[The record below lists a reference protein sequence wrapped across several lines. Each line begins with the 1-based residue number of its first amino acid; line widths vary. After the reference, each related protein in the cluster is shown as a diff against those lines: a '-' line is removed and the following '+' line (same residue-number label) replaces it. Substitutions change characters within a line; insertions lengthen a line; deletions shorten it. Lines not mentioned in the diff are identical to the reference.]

1 MNEHMAF
8 WHEQR
13 RQDRLADREQDRTDR
28 AERAAQQREARRL
41 EREQDRADRAAARAE
56 KRQDQADRRT
66 RRRERRAWV
75 VDNGALICT
84 AIVMACAIVPAVASQ
99 VIALSSAGLA
109 LLLAALLA
117 VMLEG
122 GAWAA
127 TFGAAKAAR
136 QGRPTGRYRAATW
149 GCAALAAGVNFWHGS
164 RDYGLWL
171 GVVLALASLFAVA
184 MWELHLHGAHA
195 PVGEERERAR
205 HARHRRRHH
214 REVCRTADRL
224 MTAASYGTL
233 PAEDA
238 FATAWRVH
246 HGTTPGFTPDLLRT
260 RLTAESRLGHVIEDA
275 ADTGV
280 QRVTARLW
288 SADWQPIPVV
298 GPSCTVPSGKRQ
310 QVSLTVARES
320 TADTAGSAPA
330 PLDSS
335 PDRAPGTALDLVVPR
350 SSRPLAVRA
359 PRRST
364 GRLARSN
371 RRPPAPRTEDELF
384 AQARTLTADWTDD
397 ALSAEAIR
405 KALRIAPSRARALRD
420 VLKAEREAA
429 TLRAAEPSVA

>member
-13 RQDRLADREQDRTDR
+13 RQDRLSEREQDRVDR

-41 EREQDRADRAAARAE
+41 EREQDRDDRAAARAE
-56 KRQDQADRRT
+56 KRQDRADRRT
-66 RRRERRAWV
+66 RQRERRAWA

-99 VIALSSAGLA
+99 VIALSTAGLA

-195 PVGEERERAR
+195 PAGEERERTR
-205 HARHRRRHH
+205 HARQRRWHH
-214 REVCRTADRL
+214 RKVCRTADRL
-224 MTAASYGTL
+224 MTAAPYGTL
-233 PAEDA
+233 PTEDA

-246 HGTTPGFTPDLLRT
+246 HGTAPGLTPDLLGA
-260 RLTAESRLGHVIEDA
+260 RLSAESRLGQVVETA
-275 ADTGV
+275 ADTGA
-280 QRVTARLW
+280 QRITARLW
-288 SADWQPIPVV
+288 SADWQPIPIV
-298 GPSCTVPSGKRQ
+298 GPTCPVPAGQQHRASMTVE
-310 QVSLTVARES
+310 RES
-320 TADTAGSAPA
+320 A
-330 PLDSS
+330 
-335 PDRAPGTALDLVVPR
+335 PDRPGSIPALPDSPADRLPGMTLDLALPR
-350 SSRPLAVRA
+350 SSRPLGARA
-359 PRRST
+359 PRRPP
-364 GRLARSN
+364 GRLSRSS

-384 AQARTLTADWTDD
+384 AQARALTADWPDD

-420 VLKAEREAA
+420 ALKAEREAA
-429 TLRAAEPSVA
+429 ARLVEPSAA